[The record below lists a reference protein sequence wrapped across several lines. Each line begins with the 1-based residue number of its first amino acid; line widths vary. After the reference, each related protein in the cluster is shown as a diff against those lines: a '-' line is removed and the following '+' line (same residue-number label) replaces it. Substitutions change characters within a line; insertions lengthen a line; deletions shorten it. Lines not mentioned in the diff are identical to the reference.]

1 MKNLIGLIFSLLL
14 IMGCDK
20 LSYRKT
26 PGGMHYQ
33 LFPSKSGK
41 SIVVSNFIKLSITQK
56 INDSV
61 YFSTHGKMPLY
72 RRVNETSFP
81 YDISEVWTKLKTGDS
96 VVSIQMMDT
105 FIRRNPES
113 IPPQFKKGDR
123 VITYLKILD
132 VFANDSIARLDNEA
146 EMKKDEPRRK
156 KEMEEQMTKAE
167 KQRKEQME
175 KDEAELKKTGEIE
188 KELKEMDAYLASKKI
203 NAKKTGRGTY
213 VQIKQEGSGPIAA
226 VGDTLTVKYTG
237 RKLVNDS
244 VFQSSTASFPLG
256 KGEMIAGWDEG
267 LLLFKK
273 GGKGTLFIPGFL
285 AFGKNPQPGSPF
297 APFDAL
303 IFDVEIVDIKK

>member
-1 MKNLIGLIFSLLL
+1 MKNLVLLIFSLIL
-14 IMGCDK
+14 IMSCDK

-26 PGGMHYQ
+26 PGGMPYQ
-33 LFPSKSGK
+33 LFPGKNGK
-41 SIVVSNFIKLSITQK
+41 SIVVGNFIKLSLTQK

-61 YFSTHGKMPLY
+61 YFSTHGQMPLY
-72 RRVNETSFP
+72 RRVNDTGFP
-81 YDISEVWTKLKTGDS
+81 YDISELWTKLKTGDS
-96 VVSIQMMDT
+96 VVAIQMMDT
-105 FIRRNPES
+105 FIRRKPES

-123 VITYLKILD
+123 VITYFKILD
-132 VFANDSIARLDNEA
+132 VFANDSIARLDNDI
-146 EMKKDEPRRK
+146 EMKKDEPRHK
-156 KEMEEQMTKAE
+156 KEMEEQTAKAE
-167 KQRKEQME
+167 KERKEQME
-175 KDEAELKKTGEIE
+175 KDVAELKSSGEIE
-188 KELKEMDAYLASKKI
+188 KELKAMEAYLASKKI

-213 VQIKQEGSGPIAA
+213 VQIKQEGSGPFA
-226 VGDTLTVKYTG
+226 VIGDSLTVKYTG

-244 VFQSSTASFPLG
+244 VFQSSTVSFPLG
-256 KGEMIAGWDEG
+256 KGQMIAGWDEG